1 MMSADYTSQHFVAVA
16 FSALFTLLL
25 TFVVISQSSLLG
37 SSRGV
42 ILVAFV
48 CIAIVTLSYRRSMHR
63 WSQADNADRAV
74 LFLGDR
80 EACRDFRAVCGKNGL
95 GHRVICAVTGELTT
109 PPIQIADVS
118 SMPDYRTI
126 MTDIKSGRLEVE
138 AVVIRESGPSMPE
151 ILTREL
157 TQLYFQ
163 GVPTYT
169 LELFFET
176 YWRKIPLYRINHI
189 WLFLEG
195 FEIART
201 PVFERDKRALDVLLA
216 ACGLLV
222 TAPVLA
228 LVSVAIKLTDP
239 GPVLFWQTRVGRNR
253 EPFRIVKLRT
263 MRSTPPPAEQ
273 TPTMGADFPDTR
285 YTQTEDPRITRI
297 GHFLRKTRLDEVPQ
311 LWNVLKGE
319 MSLIGPRAEW
329 DALVTDY
336 EAKIPCYHFRHLVRP
351 GITGWAQI
359 NYPYGASVEDTL
371 RKLEY
376 DLYYIRHF
384 SFVMD
389 AAIVLRTVHLML
401 FGKGR

>member
-1 MMSADYTSQHFVAVA
+1 
-16 FSALFTLLL
+16 
-25 TFVVISQSSLLG
+25 
-37 SSRGV
+37 
-42 ILVAFV
+42 
-48 CIAIVTLSYRRSMHR
+48 
-63 WSQADNADRAV
+63 
-74 LFLGDR
+74 
-80 EACRDFRAVCGKNGL
+80 
-95 GHRVICAVTGELTT
+95 VICAVTGELTT

-239 GPVLFWQTRVGRNR
+239 GPVLF
-253 EPFRIVKLRT
+253 
-263 MRSTPPPAEQ
+263 
-273 TPTMGADFPDTR
+273 
-285 YTQTEDPRITRI
+285 
-297 GHFLRKTRLDEVPQ
+297 
-311 LWNVLKGE
+311 
-319 MSLIGPRAEW
+319 
-329 DALVTDY
+329 
-336 EAKIPCYHFRHLVRP
+336 
-351 GITGWAQI
+351 
-359 NYPYGASVEDTL
+359 
-371 RKLEY
+371 
-376 DLYYIRHF
+376 
-384 SFVMD
+384 
-389 AAIVLRTVHLML
+389 
-401 FGKGR
+401 